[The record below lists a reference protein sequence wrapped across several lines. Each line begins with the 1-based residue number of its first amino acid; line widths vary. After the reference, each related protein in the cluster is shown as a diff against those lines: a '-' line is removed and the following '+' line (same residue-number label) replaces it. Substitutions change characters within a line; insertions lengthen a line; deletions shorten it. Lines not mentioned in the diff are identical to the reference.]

1 VIGERDHA
9 AGTRSGS
16 PEQRFHIRITT
27 DDPVESDDIGVW
39 QGGCGRGEVA
49 EEELSR
55 TGGGARGEV
64 APRSF
69 EISGGRVRER
79 DARQPGAG
87 EFHGDDSDTSADVEK
102 VKPLERPTAEF

>member
-1 VIGERDHA
+1 VVGERDHA

-16 PEQRFHIRITT
+16 PEQCFHIRITT
-27 DDPVESDDIGVW
+27 DEPVESDDSGVW

-64 APRSF
+64 ARSF
-69 EISGGRVRER
+69 EISGRRVRER
-79 DARQPGAG
+79 DARQAG